1 MIQVASYIGLGA
13 NLGQPIAQ
21 LQWAVKQLQQL
32 DNSQVV
38 AVSRLYGSKPAIG
51 SPTNQ
56 PDYVNAAVLLHTT
69 LTPAQLLSKLQTI
82 ENNAGRVRLERW
94 GARSL
99 DLDILLYENQQINTP
114 DLIIPHKEL
123 VNRCFVVLPLLDIN
137 PTLTLPNSVKVANLA
152 CASLSDDIHILA
164 EHNNWY

>member
-1 MIQVASYIGLGA
+1 MVA
-13 NLGQPIAQ
+13 NLLLALRAIN
-21 LQWAVKQLQQL
+21 LIMLML
-32 DNSQVV
+32 
-38 AVSRLYGSKPAIG
+38 LYCC
-51 SPTNQ
+51 
-56 PDYVNAAVLLHTT
+56 
-69 LTPAQLLSKLQTI
+69 TPRSTPLNYYSKLQAI

-152 CASLSDDIHILA
+152 CASLSDDIHVLA
-164 EHNNWY
+164 DNNWY

>member
-69 LTPAQLLSKLQTI
+69 LNPSQLLGKLQAI
-82 ENNAGRVRLERW
+82 ENNAGRVRL
-94 GARSL
+94 
-99 DLDILLYENQQINTP
+99 
-114 DLIIPHKEL
+114 
-123 VNRCFVVLPLLDIN
+123 
-137 PTLTLPNSVKVANLA
+137 SVGGQEA
-152 CASLSDDIHILA
+152 
-164 EHNNWY
+164 